1 MEMTVIHNT
10 LYAHADRWEDPS
22 CPSIPNRIP
31 SHWEVYFGGEY
42 SFLTDQTAED
52 LENDLCYG
60 HMHDMIFE
68 ECEIDTGVAI
78 ELDYTLEDDVCTIKI
93 TKAEFDPERIF

>member
-1 MEMTVIHNT
+1 MQMTVIHNT

-31 SHWEVYFGGEY
+31 PHWEVYFGGEY
-42 SFLTDQTAED
+42 SFLTDQTIEQ

-60 HMHDMIFE
+60 HMNDMVNE
-68 ECEIDTGVAI
+68 DCEIDPGVSV
-78 ELDYTLEDDVCTIKI
+78 ELDYTLEDGICTIKI
-93 TKAEFDPERIF
+93 INAKYNQED

>member
-1 MEMTVIHNT
+1 MEMTVIDNT

-42 SFLTDQTAED
+42 SFLTDQTIEQLDDDYAF
-52 LENDLCYG
+52 G
-60 HMHDMIFE
+60 HMNDMIHE
-68 ECEIDTGVAI
+68 DCEIDPGVSLK
-78 ELDYTLEDDVCTIKI
+78 LDYTLEDGVCTIKI
-93 TKAEFDPERIF
+93 IDATYKPED

>member
-1 MEMTVIHNT
+1 MQMTVIHNT

-31 SHWEVYFGGEY
+31 PHWEVYFGGEY
-42 SFLTDQTAED
+42 SFLTDQTIEQ

-60 HMHDMIFE
+60 HMNDMVNE
-68 ECEIDTGVAI
+68 DCEIDPGVSV
-78 ELDYTLEDDVCTIKI
+78 ELDYTLEDGICTIKI
-93 TKAEFDPERIF
+93 IDATYKPENV

>member
-42 SFLTDQTAED
+42 SFLTDQTIEQ

-60 HMHDMIFE
+60 HMNDMIHE
-68 ECEIDTGVAI
+68 DCEIDPGVSI
-78 ELDYTLEDDVCTIKI
+78 ELDYTLEDGVCTIKI
-93 TKAEFDPERIF
+93 VNATYEPENV

>member
-1 MEMTVIHNT
+1 METTVIHNT

-42 SFLTDQTAED
+42 SFLTDETIEQLDAD
-52 LENDLCYG
+52 HSFGAL
-60 HMHDMIFE
+60 HDMIFE
-68 ECEIDTGVAI
+68 ECEIDTGVSI
-78 ELDYTLEDDVCTIKI
+78 ELDYTLEDGVCTIKI
-93 TKAEFDPERIF
+93 INAEFDPERIF

>member
-31 SHWEVYFGGEY
+31 PHWEVYFGGEY

-60 HMHDMIFE
+60 HMYDMIFE
-68 ECEIDTGVAI
+68 ECEIDSGLAM
-78 ELDYTLEDDVCTIKI
+78 ELDYTLEDGVCTIKI
-93 TKAEFDPERIF
+93 ISAEFHPGRIF

>member
-42 SFLTDQTAED
+42 SFLTDQTIEQ

-60 HMHDMIFE
+60 HMNDWMHED
-68 ECEIDTGVAI
+68 CEIDPGVSLK
-78 ELDYTLEDDVCTIKI
+78 LDYTLEDGVCTIKI
-93 TKAEFDPERIF
+93 IDATYKPED